1 MFPPARY
8 SSPWPAAIGC
18 GRGYRTY
25 KTDRTHKPS
34 KSYESYRSYRYYKSH
49 SWRSRGFSEDGE
61 NSVRRPLRSVRL
73 AEFFLHFSQI
83 VARTPEPRRIAQKFD
98 DQSRQPLAVQ
108 VILQQFGRDLP
119 SGDQVGHP
127 DEGRVDQRPE
137 DAPVQL
143 RRAVDDDERRA
154 DDRRLQRRRPA
165 GDDGQIGRGD
175 GVVSVAFDQSQPR
188 RADLWRDGVRFEC
201 SRQRDNELEMWAP

>member
-18 GRGYRTY
+18 GIGYRTY
-25 KTDRTHKPS
+25 GTHRTDRTHKPS
-34 KSYESYRSYRYYKSH
+34 KSYESYRSHRSYKSQ
-49 SWRSRGFSEDGE
+49 SWRSRGFSEDVE
-61 NSVRRPLRSVRL
+61 NPVRRPLRSVRL
-73 AEFFLHFSQI
+73 AEFFLHFGQI
-83 VARTPEPRRIAQKFD
+83 VPRTPEPRRIAQKFD
-98 DQSRQPLAVQ
+98 DQFRQPLAVQ
-108 VILQQFGRDLP
+108 IILQQLGRDLS

-165 GDDGQIGRGD
+165 GDNGQIGRGD
-175 GVVSVAFDQSQPR
+175 GVVGVAFDQSQAR
-188 RADLWRDGVRFEC
+188 RADL
-201 SRQRDNELEMWAP
+201 